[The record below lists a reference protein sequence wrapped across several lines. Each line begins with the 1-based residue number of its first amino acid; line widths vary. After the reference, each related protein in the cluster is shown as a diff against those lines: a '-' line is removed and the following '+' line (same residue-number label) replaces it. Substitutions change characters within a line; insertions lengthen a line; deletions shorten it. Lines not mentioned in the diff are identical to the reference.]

1 MLIKKIVV
9 DKVEYT
15 VNKNTI
21 FDMRFIAPDISDETV
36 VEIPEILDGNVITD
50 ISRRNIELSY
60 RDDRNKPSLT
70 QIRLKKLVLPP
81 SISTVQSEAFSYIN
95 CDELVWSENCCVIPH
110 LCFFA
115 SAIQEIH
122 NISHVHT
129 IEENAF
135 ENCLFLRKFRW
146 PDECYTINISTFLN
160 CVALE
165 EIHNTEHITR
175 IGFRAFTYCRS
186 LKDFYWPSEC
196 EMIPDSCFYG
206 CGKLENVYNL
216 NNVVSIADDAFVNCS
231 LLDELHF
238 EKLQMI
244 STNAFSNTS
253 LKLDLSRTAMT
264 NLDNDYFK
272 KICINTERVILPY
285 FY

>member
-21 FDMRFIAPDISDETV
+21 FDMRFIAPDISEETV
-36 VEIPEILDGNVITD
+36 VEIPEVLDGNVITD

-60 RDDRNKPSLT
+60 KDDRNKPSLT
-70 QIRLKKLVLPP
+70 QIRFKKLILP
-81 SISTVQSEAFSYIN
+81 SSVSTVQSEALSYLN
-95 CDELVWSENCCVIPH
+95 CDELVWSENCYVIPK

-115 SAIQEIH
+115 AAVQKIH
-122 NISHVHT
+122 NIAHVHI
-129 IEENAF
+129 IEESAF
-135 ENCLFLRKFRW
+135 ENCMFLKAFRW

-196 EMIPDSCFYG
+196 EMITDSCFYS
-206 CGKLENVYNL
+206 CGKLESVYNL
-216 NNVVSIADDAFVNCS
+216 NNVVSIADDAFANCA
-231 LLDELHF
+231 LLNQLQF
-238 EKLQMI
+238 EKLQLI
-244 STNAFSNTS
+244 SSNAFLNTS

-264 NLDNDYFK
+264 NLDNEYLK
-272 KICINTERVILPY
+272 KIGINTENVILPY